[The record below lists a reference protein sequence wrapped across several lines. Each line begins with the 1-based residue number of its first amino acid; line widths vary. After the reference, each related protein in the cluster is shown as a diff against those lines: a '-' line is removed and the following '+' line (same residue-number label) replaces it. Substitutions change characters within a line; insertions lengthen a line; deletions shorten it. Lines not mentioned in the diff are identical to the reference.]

1 MKYKICSCLNSPK
14 GSSSTLRATASGV
27 GVVVASKLEGFVLVV
42 GLFVVPIR
50 MRKMKM
56 KNTIF
61 SKKKKVVLIGLLA
74 SGSGSSVGFVVASK
88 LEGFVLV
95 VGVIV
100 DPVPMRS
107 LKLKLAR
114 AAQGLVI
121 VHPTANAYVA
131 SARGMALRR
140 ISSTKKNLA
149 RVVQGPVIV
158 HPTRNAYVES
168 ARGMALRR
176 ISSTKKNLARAVQ
189 GPVIVHPTR
198 NAYVASARGMAL
210 RRMKSWL

>member
-27 GVVVASKLEGFVLVV
+27 EVVVASKLGGFVLVV

-50 MRKMKM
+50 MRMMKM

-121 VHPTANAYVA
+121 VHPTRNAFVA
-131 SARGMALRR
+131 SARGMGTISMMKMKNT
-140 ISSTKKNLA
+140 ISSKKKKK
-149 RVVQGPVIV
+149 VVIV
-158 HPTRNAYVES
+158 
-168 ARGMALRR
+168 R
-176 ISSTKKNLARAVQ
+176 IV
-189 GPVIVHPTR
+189 
-198 NAYVASARGMAL
+198 
-210 RRMKSWL
+210 